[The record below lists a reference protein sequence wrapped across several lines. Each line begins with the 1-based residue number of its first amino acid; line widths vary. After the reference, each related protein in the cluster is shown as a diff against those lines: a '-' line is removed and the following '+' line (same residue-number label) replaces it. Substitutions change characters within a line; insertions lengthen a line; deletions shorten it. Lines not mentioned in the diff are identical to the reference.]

1 MFKKLI
7 LLFTVGATAIA
18 AAATP
23 SAPTTGDYFY
33 GLNYGINQNA
43 CPTYEQIKSDFQTIK
58 QYTNRV
64 RTFSLSVCNEGQMA
78 LQAANELGMNI
89 YLGMWIDTQATFD
102 AEMAALN
109 SIAASGQSF
118 SKVDAIIVGSEVLY
132 RNDTDEQSLANYI
145 QKVGAIV
152 RPKGIK
158 VTTADVYYEFP
169 PVVVAQLD
177 FLMM

>member
-1 MFKKLI
+1 MFKKL
-7 LLFTVGATAIA
+7 LLLLTVGTTAITA
-18 AAATP
+18 AITP
-23 SAPTTGDYFY
+23 NAPTTGDYFY

-43 CPTYEQIKSDFQTIK
+43 CPSYEQIKGDFQTIK

-64 RTFSLSVCNEGQMA
+64 RTFSLSVCNQGQLA

-102 AEMAALN
+102 AEMAALT
-109 SIAASGQSF
+109 SLIGSGQSF
-118 SKVDAIIVGSEVLY
+118 SKVDAVIVGSEVLY
-132 RNDTDEQSLANYI
+132 RKDTDEQSFANYI
-145 QKVGAIV
+145 QKVGQMV

-158 VTTADVYYEFP
+158 VTSADVYYEFP